1 MAKEPKAARV
11 LGRARSDAGRKIDDL
26 VHSMPDDAFGAAQ
39 ISSAG
44 GAGTQRPLREP
55 ACEIPY
61 RATSAKMPKML
72 RFVAFCCIG
81 RHVAQRTSD
90 FRRSAHEGCIMHAT
104 KNGAAHPLAAR
115 FRFICGPVAGCA
127 QRHRISRSSHQEIN
141 ARGNSDASAERHHDR
156 RDGREVAD

>member
-1 MAKEPKAARV
+1 MERFGAALEVFMAKEPKAARV

-61 RATSAKMPKML
+61 RATSAKTSKML
-72 RFVAFCCIG
+72 HLVAFCCIERHIGVVG
-81 RHVAQRTSD
+81 R
-90 FRRSAHEGCIMHAT
+90 
-104 KNGAAHPLAAR
+104 KN
-115 FRFICGPVAGCA
+115 
-127 QRHRISRSSHQEIN
+127 SK
-141 ARGNSDASAERHHDR
+141 SDAI
-156 RDGREVAD
+156 